1 MFNLHCAAGLNCR
14 VWHWKVLFF
23 NNHSTG
29 WFYDI
34 VTSLEAHFLQYAA
47 RASLPPPVQQRSQW
61 MSRHVVFSGY
71 TMNNDLHIHRFWEKG
86 GGDVILRILNQVIEL
101 LCRGGN
107 PPPPP
112 TPTSDTNYYSVQ
124 FIFNTVFPKTCLE
137 ENLNLECSYWSS
149 EMMDKWVE
157 INMQPGSVQSG
168 TPPQNKLLSSAKD
181 TIS

>member
-101 LCRGGN
+101 LCRGGE
-107 PPPPP
+107 PLPP
-112 TPTSDTNYYSVQ
+112 TPPLQTQIIILCSLSLILCFLKHAWRRTWTWNVVTEAQKWWTSELKSICNQAPCSQELLHKTNCYPQ
-124 FIFNTVFPKTCLE
+124 Q
-137 ENLNLECSYWSS
+137 
-149 EMMDKWVE
+149 E
-157 INMQPGSVQSG
+157 IP
-168 TPPQNKLLSSAKD
+168 
-181 TIS
+181 